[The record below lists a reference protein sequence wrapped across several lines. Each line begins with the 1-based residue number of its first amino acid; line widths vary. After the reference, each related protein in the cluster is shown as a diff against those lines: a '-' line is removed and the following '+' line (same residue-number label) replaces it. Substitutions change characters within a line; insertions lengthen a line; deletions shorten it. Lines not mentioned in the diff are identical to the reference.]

1 MEQNELEKLLQTASQ
16 RLGTTPEELK
26 AGAASGQLGELL
38 SQMDPA
44 DARSLERVLNDR
56 DAAQKLLSS
65 PQAKALLKQ
74 LGLE

>member
-26 AGAASGQLGELL
+26 AGAASGQLEELL

-74 LGLE
+74 LGLQ

>member
-74 LGLE
+74 LGLK